1 MITFLID
8 VTKATDLS
16 KTIGGGSLMS
26 KYSNPLGAIGEIS
39 ETFRHISRL
48 DNSDDVASVVSKERF
63 GLGQFSNLNL

>member
-1 MITFLID
+1 
-8 VTKATDLS
+8 
-16 KTIGGGSLMS
+16 MS